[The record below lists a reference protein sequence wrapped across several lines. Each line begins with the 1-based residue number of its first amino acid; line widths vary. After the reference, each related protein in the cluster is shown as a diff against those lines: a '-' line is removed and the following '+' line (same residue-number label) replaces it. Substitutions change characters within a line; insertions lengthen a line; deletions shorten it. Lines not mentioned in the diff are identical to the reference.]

1 MDGRCRVIARLARFI
16 ARWRPRP
23 RSKIEVVAAHPL
35 ASGLGVYV
43 IDVDGR
49 RTVLAAGS
57 HAICVL
63 SAYRTPRS
71 ADPEG
76 QRPSAV

>member
-1 MDGRCRVIARLARFI
+1 LA
-16 ARWRPRP
+16 
-23 RSKIEVVAAHPL
+23 
-35 ASGLGVYV
+35 VYV

-57 HAICVL
+57 HAMCVL
-63 SAYRTPRS
+63 SSYQTPDP

-76 QRPSAV
+76 QRSATV